1 MLVISKF
8 RSCSSLAL
16 LKWMSPKMRKKVKLL
31 LNKSKKEKEKKTQIK
46 CKTTAISSSTFRNQ
60 IAKQSLTIAA
70 PLTLR

>member
-1 MLVISKF
+1 
-8 RSCSSLAL
+8 
-16 LKWMSPKMRKKVKLL
+16 MSPKMRKKVKLL